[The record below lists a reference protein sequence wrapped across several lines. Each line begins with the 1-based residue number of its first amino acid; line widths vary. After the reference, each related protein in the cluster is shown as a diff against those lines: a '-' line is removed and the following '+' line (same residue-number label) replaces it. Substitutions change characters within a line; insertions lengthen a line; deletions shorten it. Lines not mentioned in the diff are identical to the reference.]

1 MGLTMTDKHESD
13 KPREVKVYF
22 TPSELDA
29 IESFRVESTTLRS
42 RNHLF
47 HVAIDYYMEMVKRS
61 GGVLTGKGFPVQI
74 AAESQGEYRIR
85 GSTDHKKKGSS

>member
-1 MGLTMTDKHESD
+1 MTDKNETN

-22 TPSELDA
+22 TPTELDE
-29 IESFRVESTTLRS
+29 IESFRMESTTLKS

-61 GGVLTGKGFPVQI
+61 GGVLTGKGFPVQM
-74 AAESQGEYRIR
+74 AAESPSEYRIR
-85 GSTDHKKKGSS
+85 GRTEHKK